1 MLLKL
6 FSTPPNLDLYR
17 LGNDYLRTFEPV
29 WSGKTRDCKYRD
41 LWLFCTFLQSRG
53 LVATLKD
60 LTRENVIAFISWRLS
75 AEESPA
81 SIARRFST
89 LSHFCRYL
97 RETRKDFHLSLAGIP
112 LPALPSNRP
121 QGLTEVELSALR
133 ELARKDA
140 TRGDFESL
148 RNCVL
153 LETFLA
159 TGMRIAEVTNLRAEQ
174 ISADFAWFRGVA
186 VKGGRTRNVLILPC
200 ARELLRGYLAIRAEV
215 LAAECSGV
223 NLGASALFCA
233 LRGPEHRTFLNI
245 KTVYR
250 IIVSLG
256 ERAGVDIHPH
266 QLRHTVA
273 HTLLAGTNNIRA
285 VAQQLGHLSL
295 QTTMKYTEQTDR
307 ELREAIEYA
316 ARTNNSRGDS

>member
-6 FSTPPNLDLYR
+6 FATPPNLDLYR

-29 WSGKTRDCKYRD
+29 WSGRTRDCKFRD

-60 LTRENVIAFISWRLS
+60 LTRENVVAFIAWRLS
-75 AEESPA
+75 AEEAPA
-81 SIARRFST
+81 SVARRFST
-89 LSHFCRYL
+89 LSHFCRHL
-97 RETRKDFHLSLAGIP
+97 RETRKDFHLSLAGIA
-112 LPALPSNRP
+112 LPILPSNTP
-121 QGLTEVELSALR
+121 QGLTEGELSALR
-133 ELARKDA
+133 EQARRDA

-153 LETFLA
+153 LEVFLA

-200 ARELLRGYLAIRAEV
+200 ARELLRGYVSIRAAV
-215 LAAECSGV
+215 LAAACPGV
-223 NLGASALFCA
+223 DVVSSSLFCA

-245 KTVYR
+245 KTVYK

-256 ERAGVDIHPH
+256 EHAGIDIHPH

-273 HTLLAGTNNIRA
+273 HSLLASTNSLRA

-307 ELREAIEYA
+307 ELRETIEYA
-316 ARTNNSRGDS
+316 ARGNNSRGDS